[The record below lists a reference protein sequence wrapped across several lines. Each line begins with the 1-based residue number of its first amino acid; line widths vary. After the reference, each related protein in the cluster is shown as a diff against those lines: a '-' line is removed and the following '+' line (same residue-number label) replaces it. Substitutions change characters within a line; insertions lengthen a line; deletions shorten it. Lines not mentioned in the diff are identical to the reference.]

1 VSDRLVARL
10 GARFYYGWVMLAVAA
25 LGGFISAGSSQMYIG
40 SVLLAITQGTGW
52 THTAISGALLAGTL
66 TGGLISPLAGAWV
79 DRHGPRALMSLA
91 AVVMAGGFALMG
103 WSPSLL
109 VFYLGYMLARGA
121 AQGALGGAAQRA
133 IAVHWFLHY
142 RGRALGIAS
151 MSVPLGGAAMAFA
164 GAYAQRHGWDWREL
178 FLAMA
183 GLSVLAVVPPALV
196 LLRRS
201 PEALGLVPDGGPVAP
216 RVATGRRRA
225 RPSGDEYPWTLPQA
239 LRTWTLRLL
248 MAAAVTAIAAN
259 GTVVFYHV
267 TYLVSRGVSQVQAVT
282 AVSILALTGALA
294 NVVWGYLSEFFSERR
309 LAIVSQLL
317 AAGGILL
324 MLTVDTATGALVL
337 SAVLGLLVRGEGS
350 LTGLILSNYFGRFAF
365 GRIAGLMASFQ
376 LVGLGLG
383 PVIASA
389 VYDVSHSYAA
399 IYGLIA
405 AGYIGSAGLY
415 LLARP
420 PSPPTDAAAG
430 AA

>member
-1 VSDRLVARL
+1 VARL
-10 GARFYYGWVMLAVAA
+10 GGRVYYGWVVLAVVS

-40 SVLLAITQGTGW
+40 SVLLAITQDTGW
-52 THTAISGALLAGTL
+52 SHTAISTALLAGTV

-79 DRHGPRALMSLA
+79 DRRGPRLLMSLA
-91 AVVMAGGFALMG
+91 AMVMALGFVLMG
-103 WSPSLL
+103 WSPSLA

-133 IAVHWFLHY
+133 IAVHWFQHY

-164 GAYAQRHGWDWREL
+164 GAWLQRHGWDWREV
-178 FLAMA
+178 FVAM
-183 GLSVLAVVPPALV
+183 GVLSVLVVVPPAWL

-201 PEALGLVPDGGPVAP
+201 PEALDLQPDGGPVMANA
-216 RVATGRRRA
+216 VKSGRRL
-225 RPSGDEYPWTLPQA
+225 RPSGDDYPWTLPQA
-239 LRTWTLRLL
+239 LRTWALRLL
-248 MAAAVTAIAAN
+248 MAAAVVAIAAN

-282 AVSILALTGALA
+282 ALSILALTGALA
-294 NVVWGYLSEFFSERR
+294 NLVWGYLSEFFSERR

-324 MLTVDTATGALVL
+324 MLTVDTVTGALVL

-350 LTGLILSNYFGRFAF
+350 LTGLILSSYFGRFAF
-365 GRIAGLMASFQ
+365 GRIAGVMASFQ
-376 LVGLGLG
+376 LMALGLG

-389 VYDVSHSYAA
+389 VYDAYHSYAA

-405 AGYIGSAGLY
+405 AGYVGSASFY
-415 LLARP
+415 LLARRPTP
-420 PSPPTDAAAG
+420 PAA
-430 AA
+430 

>member
-10 GARFYYGWVMLAVAA
+10 GGRVYYGWVMLAVAS

-40 SVLLAITQGTGW
+40 SVLMAITQDTGW
-52 THTAISGALLAGTL
+52 TNTAISGALLAGTL

-79 DRHGPRALMSLA
+79 DRHGPRALMSVA
-91 AVVMAGGFALMG
+91 AVAMAGGFVLMG
-103 WSPSLL
+103 WSPNLA
-109 VFYLGYMLARGA
+109 VFYVGYMLARGA

-151 MSVPLGGAAMAFA
+151 MSVPLGSAAMAFA
-164 GAYAQRHGWDWREL
+164 GAYAQRHGWDWRDT
-178 FLAMA
+178 FVAMA
-183 GLSVLAVVPPALV
+183 GFSVVAVVPPALV

-201 PEALGLVPDGGPVAP
+201 PEALGLVPDGGPVAA
-216 RVATGRRRA
+216 RVATGWRRA
-225 RPSGDEYPWTLPQA
+225 RPSVDDHPWTLPQA
-239 LRTWTLRLL
+239 LRTWTLRFL

-267 TYLVSRGVSQVQAVT
+267 TYLASRGVSQVQAVT

-317 AAGGILL
+317 AAGGIML
-324 MLTVDTATGALVL
+324 MLRVDSATGALVL

-389 VYDVSHSYAA
+389 VYDISHSYAA
-399 IYGLIA
+399 IYGLVA
-405 AGYIGSAGLY
+405 AGYVGSACLY
-415 LLARP
+415 MLARP
-420 PSPPTDAAAG
+420 PSPPAD
-430 AA
+430 

>member
-1 VSDRLVARL
+1 VARL
-10 GARFYYGWVMLAVAA
+10 GGRFYYGWVMLAVASF
-25 LGGFISAGSSQMYIG
+25 GGFISAGSSQMYIG
-40 SVLLAITQGTGW
+40 SVLLAITQDTGW
-52 THTAISGALLAGTL
+52 THTAISSALLAGTV
-66 TGGLISPLAGAWV
+66 TGGLVSPLAGAWV
-79 DRHGPRALMSLA
+79 DRRGPRLLMGAA
-91 AVVMAGGFALMG
+91 AVVMAAGFALMG
-103 WSPSLL
+103 WSPSLA
-109 VFYLGYMLARGA
+109 VFFLGYMLARGA

-164 GAYAQRHGWDWREL
+164 GAWAQRHGWDWREL
-178 FLAMA
+178 FVAM
-183 GLSVLAVVPPALV
+183 GVLSVLTVVPAAWV

-201 PEALGLVPDGGPVAP
+201 PEAIGLLPDGGPVALRETKP
-216 RVATGRRRA
+216 GRRPR
-225 RPSGDEYPWTLPQA
+225 RTGDEYPWTLPQA
-239 LRTWTLRLL
+239 LRTRALRLL
-248 MAAAVTAIAAN
+248 MAAAVVAIAAN

-267 TYLVSRGVSQVQAVT
+267 IYLVSRGVSQVQAVT

-324 MLTVDTATGALVL
+324 MLTVDTTTGALVL

-350 LTGLILSNYFGRFAF
+350 LTGLILSDYFGRFAF

-376 LVGLGLG
+376 LVALGLG

-389 VYDVSHSYAA
+389 LYDAFQSYGV
-399 IYGLIA
+399 IYGVIA
-405 AGYIGSAGLY
+405 AGYLGSASFY
-415 LLARP
+415 LLARRPVP
-420 PSPPTDAAAG
+420 PADSQSFQP
-430 AA
+430 

>member
-1 VSDRLVARL
+1 MSDRLVARL
-10 GARFYYGWVMLAVAA
+10 GGRIYYGWVMLAVAA

-40 SVLLAITQGTGW
+40 SVLLAITQDTGW
-52 THTAISGALLAGTL
+52 TNTAIAGALLAGTL

-79 DRHGPRALMSLA
+79 DRHGPRALMSLSA
-91 AVVMAGGFALMG
+91 LVMAAGFVLMG
-103 WSPSLL
+103 WSPNLA
-109 VFYLGYMLARGA
+109 VFYVGYMLARGA

-164 GAYAQRHGWDWREL
+164 GAYAQRHGWEWRDT
-178 FLAMA
+178 FVAMA
-183 GLSVLAVVPPALV
+183 ALSVVAVVPPALL

-201 PEALGLVPDGGPVAP
+201 PEALGLLPDGGPVAVGAHRP
-216 RVATGRRRA
+216 GRRS
-225 RPSGDEYPWTLPQA
+225 RPTADTYSWTLQQA

-248 MAAAVTAIAAN
+248 ILAAVVAIAAN

-282 AVSILALTGALA
+282 AVGILALTGALA
-294 NVVWGYLSEFFSERR
+294 NVVWGYLAEFFSERR
-309 LAIVSQLL
+309 LAIVSQVL

-324 MLTVDTATGALVL
+324 LLRVDSAIGALVL

-350 LTGLILSNYFGRFAF
+350 LTGLILADYFGRFAF
-365 GRIAGLMASFQ
+365 GRIAGLTASFQ

-405 AGYIGSAGLY
+405 AGYLGSASLY
-415 LLARP
+415 LLARRPVP
-420 PSPPTDAAAG
+420 PAQ
-430 AA
+430 

>member
-1 VSDRLVARL
+1 MSDRLVARL
-10 GARFYYGWVMLAVAA
+10 GGRIYYGWVMLAVAA

-40 SVLLAITQGTGW
+40 SVLLAITQDTGW

-79 DRHGPRALMSLA
+79 DRHGPRALMSLSA
-91 AVVMAGGFALMG
+91 LVMAAGFVLMG
-103 WSPSLL
+103 WSPNLA
-109 VFYLGYMLARGA
+109 VFYVGYMLARGA

-164 GAYAQRHGWDWREL
+164 GAYAQRHGWEWRDT
-178 FLAMA
+178 FVAMA
-183 GLSVLAVVPPALV
+183 ALSVVAVVPPALL

-201 PEALGLVPDGGPVAP
+201 PEALGLLPDGGPVAVGAHRP
-216 RVATGRRRA
+216 GRQS
-225 RPSGDEYPWTLPQA
+225 RPTADTYSWTLQQA

-248 MAAAVTAIAAN
+248 ILAAVVAIAAN

-282 AVSILALTGALA
+282 AVGILALTGALA
-294 NVVWGYLSEFFSERR
+294 NVVWGYLAEFFSERR
-309 LAIVSQLL
+309 LAIVSQVL

-324 MLTVDTATGALVL
+324 LLRVDSAIGALVL

-350 LTGLILSNYFGRFAF
+350 LTGLILADYFGRFAF
-365 GRIAGLMASFQ
+365 GRIAGLTASFQ

-405 AGYIGSAGLY
+405 AGYLGSASLY
-415 LLARP
+415 LLARRPVP
-420 PSPPTDAAAG
+420 PAQ
-430 AA
+430 

>member
-1 VSDRLVARL
+1 MSDRLVARL
-10 GARFYYGWVMLAVAA
+10 GGRIYYGWVMLAVAA

-40 SVLLAITQGTGW
+40 SVLLAITQDTGW

-79 DRHGPRALMSLA
+79 DRHGPRALMSLSA
-91 AVVMAGGFALMG
+91 LVMAAGFVLMG
-103 WSPSLL
+103 WSPNLA
-109 VFYLGYMLARGA
+109 VFYVGYMLARGA

-164 GAYAQRHGWDWREL
+164 GAYAQRHGWEWRDT
-178 FLAMA
+178 FVAMA
-183 GLSVLAVVPPALV
+183 ALSVVAVVPPALL

-201 PEALGLVPDGGPVAP
+201 PEALGLLPDGGPVAVGAHRP
-216 RVATGRRRA
+216 GRRS
-225 RPSGDEYPWTLPQA
+225 RPTADTYSWTLQQA

-248 MAAAVTAIAAN
+248 ILAAVVAIAAN

-282 AVSILALTGALA
+282 AVGILALTGALA
-294 NVVWGYLSEFFSERR
+294 NVVWGYLAEFFSERR
-309 LAIVSQLL
+309 LAIVSQVL

-324 MLTVDTATGALVL
+324 LLRVDSAIGALVL

-350 LTGLILSNYFGRFAF
+350 LTGLILADYFGRFAF
-365 GRIAGLMASFQ
+365 GRIAGLTASFQ

-405 AGYIGSAGLY
+405 AGYLGSASLY
-415 LLARP
+415 LLARRPVP
-420 PSPPTDAAAG
+420 PAQ
-430 AA
+430 

>member
-1 VSDRLVARL
+1 MSDRLVARL
-10 GARFYYGWVMLAVAA
+10 GGRIYYGWVMLAVAA

-40 SVLLAITQGTGW
+40 SVLLAITQDTGW

-79 DRHGPRALMSLA
+79 DRHGPRALMSLSA
-91 AVVMAGGFALMG
+91 LVMAAGFVLMG
-103 WSPSLL
+103 WSPNLA
-109 VFYLGYMLARGA
+109 VFYVGYMLARGA

-164 GAYAQRHGWDWREL
+164 GAYAQRHGWEWRDT
-178 FLAMA
+178 FVAMA
-183 GLSVLAVVPPALV
+183 ALSVVAVVPPALL

-201 PEALGLVPDGGPVAP
+201 PEALGLLPDGGPVAVGAHRP
-216 RVATGRRRA
+216 GRRS
-225 RPSGDEYPWTLPQA
+225 RPTADAYSWTLQQA

-248 MAAAVTAIAAN
+248 ILAAVVAIAAN

-282 AVSILALTGALA
+282 AVGILALTGALA
-294 NVVWGYLSEFFSERR
+294 NVVWGYLAEFFSERR
-309 LAIVSQLL
+309 LAIVSQVL

-324 MLTVDTATGALVL
+324 LLRVDSAIGALVL

-350 LTGLILSNYFGRFAF
+350 LTGLILADYFGRFAF
-365 GRIAGLMASFQ
+365 GRIAGLTASFQ

-405 AGYIGSAGLY
+405 AGYLGSASLY
-415 LLARP
+415 LLARRPVP
-420 PSPPTDAAAG
+420 PAQ
-430 AA
+430 

>member
-1 VSDRLVARL
+1 MSDRLVARL
-10 GARFYYGWVMLAVAA
+10 GGRIYYGWVMLAVAA

-40 SVLLAITQGTGW
+40 SVLLAITQDTGW
-52 THTAISGALLAGTL
+52 TNTAISGALLAGTL

-79 DRHGPRALMSLA
+79 DRHGPRALMSLSA
-91 AVVMAGGFALMG
+91 LVMAAGFVLMG
-103 WSPSLL
+103 WSPNLA
-109 VFYLGYMLARGA
+109 VFYVGYMLARGA

-164 GAYAQRHGWDWREL
+164 GAYAQRHGWEWRDT
-178 FLAMA
+178 FVAMA
-183 GLSVLAVVPPALV
+183 ALSVVAVVPPALL

-201 PEALGLVPDGGPVAP
+201 PEALGLLPDGGPVAVGAHRP
-216 RVATGRRRA
+216 GRRS
-225 RPSGDEYPWTLPQA
+225 RPTADTYSWTLQQA

-248 MAAAVTAIAAN
+248 ILAAVVAIAAN

-282 AVSILALTGALA
+282 AVGILALTGALA
-294 NVVWGYLSEFFSERR
+294 NVVWGYLAEFFSERR
-309 LAIVSQLL
+309 LAIVSQVL

-324 MLTVDTATGALVL
+324 LLRVDSAIGALVL

-350 LTGLILSNYFGRFAF
+350 LTGLILADYFGRFAF
-365 GRIAGLMASFQ
+365 GRIAGLTASFQ

-405 AGYIGSAGLY
+405 AGYLGSASLY
-415 LLARP
+415 LLARRPVP
-420 PSPPTDAAAG
+420 PAQ
-430 AA
+430 

>member
-1 VSDRLVARL
+1 MSDRLVARL
-10 GARFYYGWVMLAVAA
+10 GGRIYYGWVMLAVAA

-40 SVLLAITQGTGW
+40 SVLLAITQDTGW
-52 THTAISGALLAGTL
+52 TNTAISGALLAGTL

-79 DRHGPRALMSLA
+79 DRHGPRALMSLSA
-91 AVVMAGGFALMG
+91 LVMAAGFVLMG
-103 WSPSLL
+103 WSPNLA
-109 VFYLGYMLARGA
+109 VFYVGYMLARGA

-164 GAYAQRHGWDWREL
+164 GAYAQRHGWEWRDT
-178 FLAMA
+178 FVAMA
-183 GLSVLAVVPPALV
+183 ALSVVAVVPPALL

-201 PEALGLVPDGGPVAP
+201 PEALGLLPDGGPVAVGAHRP
-216 RVATGRRRA
+216 GRRS
-225 RPSGDEYPWTLPQA
+225 RPTADAYSWTLQQA

-248 MAAAVTAIAAN
+248 ILAAVVAIAAN

-282 AVSILALTGALA
+282 AVGILALTGALA
-294 NVVWGYLSEFFSERR
+294 NVVWGYLAEFFSERR
-309 LAIVSQLL
+309 LAIVSQVL

-324 MLTVDTATGALVL
+324 LLRVDSAIGALVL
-337 SAVLGLLVRGEGS
+337 SAVLGLLERGEGS
-350 LTGLILSNYFGRFAF
+350 LTGLILADYFGRFAF
-365 GRIAGLMASFQ
+365 GRIAGLTASFQ

-405 AGYIGSAGLY
+405 AGYLGSASLY
-415 LLARP
+415 LLARRPVP
-420 PSPPTDAAAG
+420 PAQ
-430 AA
+430 

>member
-1 VSDRLVARL
+1 M
-10 GARFYYGWVMLAVAA
+10 YYGWVVLAVAS
-25 LGGFISAGSSQMYIG
+25 LGGFISAGSSQMYMG
-40 SVLLAITQGTGW
+40 SVLLAITQDTGW
-52 THTAISGALLAGTL
+52 SHTAISTALLAGTV

-79 DRHGPRALMSLA
+79 DRRGPRLLMGLA
-91 AVVMAGGFALMG
+91 ALVMASGFALMG
-103 WSPSLL
+103 WSPSLA

-133 IAVHWFLHY
+133 ISVHWFQHY

-164 GAYAQRHGWDWREL
+164 GAWLQRHGWNWRDV
-178 FLAMA
+178 FVAM
-183 GLSVLAVVPPALV
+183 GVLSVLTVVPPAWL

-201 PEALGLVPDGGPVAP
+201 PEALDLQPDGGPVARREAKP
-216 RVATGRRRA
+216 GRRR
-225 RPSGDEYPWTLPQA
+225 RPTGDDYPWTLAQA
-239 LRTWTLRLL
+239 LRTWALRLL
-248 MAAAVTAIAAN
+248 MAAAVVAIAAN

-294 NVVWGYLSEFFSERR
+294 NVVWGYLSEFYSERR
-309 LAIVSQLL
+309 LAIISQLL

-324 MLTVDTATGALVL
+324 MLTVDTAAGALVL

-350 LTGLILSNYFGRFAF
+350 LTGLILSSYFGRFAF
-365 GRIAGLMASFQ
+365 GRIAGVMASFQ
-376 LVGLGLG
+376 LMALGLG

-389 VYDVSHSYAA
+389 VYDATHSYAA

-405 AGYIGSAGLY
+405 AGYLGSASFY
-415 LLARP
+415 LLARRPVP
-420 PSPPTDAAAG
+420 PQDAQSSQP
-430 AA
+430 

>member
-1 VSDRLVARL
+1 MSDRLVARL
-10 GARFYYGWVMLAVAA
+10 GGRIYYGWVMLAVAA

-40 SVLLAITQGTGW
+40 SVLLAITQDTGW
-52 THTAISGALLAGTL
+52 TNTAISGALLAGTL

-79 DRHGPRALMSLA
+79 DRHGPRALMSLSA
-91 AVVMAGGFALMG
+91 LVMAAGFVLMG
-103 WSPSLL
+103 WSPNLA
-109 VFYLGYMLARGA
+109 VFYVGYMLARGA

-164 GAYAQRHGWDWREL
+164 GAYAQRHGWEWRDT
-178 FLAMA
+178 FVAMA
-183 GLSVLAVVPPALV
+183 ALSVVAVVPPALL

-201 PEALGLVPDGGPVAP
+201 PEALGLLPDGGPGAVGAHRP
-216 RVATGRRRA
+216 GRRS
-225 RPSGDEYPWTLPQA
+225 RPTADTYSWTLQQA

-248 MAAAVTAIAAN
+248 ILAAVVAIAAN

-282 AVSILALTGALA
+282 AVGILALTGALA
-294 NVVWGYLSEFFSERR
+294 NVVWGYLAEFFSERR
-309 LAIVSQLL
+309 LAIVSQVL

-324 MLTVDTATGALVL
+324 LLRVDSAIGALVL

-350 LTGLILSNYFGRFAF
+350 LTGLILADYFGRFAF
-365 GRIAGLMASFQ
+365 GRIAGLTASFQ

-405 AGYIGSAGLY
+405 AGYLGSASLY
-415 LLARP
+415 LLARRPVP
-420 PSPPTDAAAG
+420 PAQ
-430 AA
+430 